1 MSFYGA
7 DVAALRGLADT
18 FQCESAKLEATTSA
32 LRAAV
37 TSAPWAGPDAEALR
51 ARWHGEMEAAL
62 RAAATPLDAGAPKL
76 RVQAGQQ
83 ESASAVAGAGSS
95 GGGASGGARGAWQPG
110 PAGAGTAA

>member
-18 FQCESAKLEATTSA
+18 FQGESAKLEATTSA

-37 TSAPWAGPDAEALR
+37 TSTPWAGPDAEALR

-62 RAAATPLDAGAPKL
+62 RAASTLLDDGA
-76 RVQAGQQ
+76 
-83 ESASAVAGAGSS
+83 
-95 GGGASGGARGAWQPG
+95 
-110 PAGAGTAA
+110 

>member
-18 FQCESAKLEATTSA
+18 FQGESAKLEATTSA

-37 TSAPWAGPDAEALR
+37 TSTPWAGPDAEALR

-62 RAAATPLDAGAPKL
+62 RAASTLLRTCSSPAT
-76 RVQAGQQ
+76 
-83 ESASAVAGAGSS
+83 SAGSAAT
-95 GGGASGGARGAWQPG
+95 ASI
-110 PAGAGTAA
+110 